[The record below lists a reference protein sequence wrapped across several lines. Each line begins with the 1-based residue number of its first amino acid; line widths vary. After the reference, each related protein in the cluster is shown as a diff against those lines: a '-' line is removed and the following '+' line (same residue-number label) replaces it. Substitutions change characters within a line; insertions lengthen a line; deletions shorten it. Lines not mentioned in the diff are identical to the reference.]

1 MYKQIKKIEKVS
13 LNNKGSKL
21 YLYLKEEKKLVEI
34 DSFGNIKKEIT
45 FFDMAQVYRF
55 NITNTNFI
63 VSFNDEKTIFYS
75 NEGIKLLTFKKQ
87 LYFSFLEE
95 NDIYIYIYKIKI
107 FYIDLIKKTIN

>member
-45 FFDMAQVYRF
+45 FFDMKQVYRF
-55 NITNTNFI
+55 NITDENFI
-63 VSFNDEKTIFYS
+63 ASFDNEKTIFYS
-75 NEGIKLLTFKKQ
+75 NEGVKLLTFEKQ

-95 NDIYIYIYKIKI
+95 NDIYIY
-107 FYIDLIKKTIN
+107 KK